1 MIGWGPRAALLA
13 GFLILIAA
21 CQGPAFGRQSAGT
34 SPTASPSTA
43 GRLAA
48 ADAHL
53 FAGDYDGAE
62 AGYQALVKQGVP
74 GAAAHY
80 STLLAYQTRL
90 PEAVAQARAGVSLKA
105 DSDSLGRLARALD
118 WSEDVSGAVAAG
130 ARAVQARPVTPLAHV
145 FYSEALADAGRFSES
160 ERELRAAEQ
169 VVSNGYQR
177 SELDREWGNLY
188 RDRGQYQSELNYLE
202 LAVKELPSFPERQ
215 LELVR
220 YDYVNQKA
228 ASAQAILDRLAGG
241 PNKRNYWVLVGGG
254 GAAFIGGDANHAGTL
269 FSAAAQVRPG
279 GADAVLG
286 LAELDVAVKRDFNA
300 AHDLLVDALK
310 KDPSSAEVYRYLR
323 YLDLLVLKKDAD
335 AELQSLVPQPPG
347 DLAAA
352 RSAAMDKVNG
362 FRAAVGL
369 PPLTEDPAVAEGAE
383 AHAYFYLFNFG
394 QSQLQGLGIH
404 TEDQA
409 LPGFSGANSLL
420 RDRKFGYAGNRGAE
434 VINHVAIPDGSI
446 QVWIDSVYHR
456 YPLLARETSV
466 AGYGQAG
473 FGIASI
479 SVMDLGVADPG
490 RSDPIVYPVPDQAD
504 VPAYFN
510 GQEVPD
516 PVPQGAN
523 YPVGYPVTLQV
534 GAGQTLTVTSGRLF
548 GSDNQEVPSYTLQP
562 GASGVTQSEWALL
575 AQHPL
580 TPGARYT
587 VEVIGKVDGQ
597 DFSKRWSFAVARQ

>member
-13 GFLILIAA
+13 GFLIVIAG
-21 CQGPAFGRQSAGT
+21 CQTPALGRQPSRST
-34 SPTASPSTA
+34 PTASPNA
-43 GRLAA
+43 AARLAA
-48 ADAHL
+48 ADARL
-53 FAGDYDGAE
+53 FVGDYDGAE
-62 AGYQALVKQGVP
+62 TAYRALVKEGAP

-80 STLLAYQTRL
+80 STLLAYETRL
-90 PEAVAQARAGVSLKA
+90 PEAVAQARAGVSLSA
-105 DSDSLGRLARALD
+105 DSDSLARLARTLD

-130 ARAVQARPVTPLAHV
+130 ARAIQARPVSPLARV
-145 FYSEALADAGRFSES
+145 FYSEALADAGRFGES
-160 ERELRAAEQ
+160 QRELRAAEQ
-169 VVSNGYQR
+169 VVAGGYQR
-177 SELDREWGNLY
+177 SELDREWANLY

-220 YDYVNQKA
+220 YDYSNQKA

-241 PNKRNYWVLVGGG
+241 PYKRNYWVLVGGG
-254 GAAFIGGDANHAGTL
+254 GAAFIGGDADRAGAL
-269 FSAAAQVRPG
+269 FSAAAHARPG

-310 KDPSSAEVYRYLR
+310 KDPSSADVYRYLR
-323 YLDLLVLKKDAD
+323 YLDILVLKQDAD
-335 AELQSLVPQPPG
+335 AELQALVPQPPG

-352 RSAAMDKVNG
+352 RKAALDRVNG
-362 FRAAVGL
+362 YRAAVGVA
-369 PPLTEDPAVAEGAE
+369 PLSEDPAVAEGAL

-394 QSQLQGLGIH
+394 QSQLRGLGIH
-404 TEDQA
+404 NEDQS
-409 LPGFSGANSLL
+409 LPGFTGANSLL
-420 RDRKFGYAGNRGAE
+420 RDRHFGYAGNRGAE
-434 VINHVAIPDGSI
+434 VINHVAIPEGSV

-466 AGYGQAG
+466 AGYGLAG
-473 FGIASI
+473 LGIASVSI
-479 SVMDLGVADPG
+479 MDFGVSDPG
-490 RSDPIVYPVPDQAD
+490 RGDPIVYPRADQPD
-504 VPAYFN
+504 VPASFN

-516 PVPQGAN
+516 PVPQGAT

-534 GAGQTLTVTSGRLF
+534 GAGQVLTVSSGRLIS
-548 GSDNQEVPSYTLQP
+548 SDNQEVASYTLQP
-562 GASGVTQSEWALL
+562 GGSGLTQSEWALL

-587 VEVIGKVDGQ
+587 AEVIGKIDGQ
-597 DFSKRWSFAVARQ
+597 DFTKRWSFTVASQ